1 VSAPAEAW
9 PRTLERWLKFT
20 AVGGMGIAV
29 QLVVLAGLK
38 NGFGLNYLLATAVA
52 VEAAVLHN
60 FLWHQ
65 RFTWR
70 DRRTGK
76 SLGRLLKFNV
86 TAGTFSILGNLA
98 LMKLLIELA
107 HFEYLPANGIAI
119 AACCMA
125 NFLLSDRFVF
135 EDGGRPSGEPGE
147 FGGVQS
153 LWPWASRSSDQ
164 RSSGFCAKG

>member
-1 VSAPAEAW
+1 MSATSDAW
-9 PRTLERWLKFT
+9 PRTLERWLKFN
-20 AVGGMGIAV
+20 AVGGIGIVV

-38 NGFGLNYLLATAVA
+38 SGFELNYLLATAVA

-60 FLWHQ
+60 FLWHE

-76 SLGRLLKFNV
+76 SLGRLVKFNL

-98 LMKLLIELA
+98 LMKLLVDGV

-119 AACCMA
+119 AACSMV
-125 NFLLSDRFVF
+125 NFLVSDRFVF
-135 EDGGRPSGEPGE
+135 EDGVGP
-147 FGGVQS
+147 
-153 LWPWASRSSDQ
+153 
-164 RSSGFCAKG
+164 